1 MRSLLCAAAAAALRP
16 RVAVRRG
23 SVPSLVPRARN
34 DASSC
39 AGAPSIAARAE
50 AARRRRCSALRRGP
64 RRRCCSRYCREALLL
79 SRCATTAPCRHA
91 RLCAA
96 GPFHRYCFALR
107 PRATAAPCRRL
118 HTRSQLRTAAPLA
131 PPLLCAAGLARPQL
145 RALL

>member
-1 MRSLLCAAAAAALRP
+1 MRSLLCAAAAVALRP

-39 AGAPSIAARAE
+39 AGAPSIAARAATLLRAE
-50 AARRRRCSALRRGP
+50 AARRRCSALRRGP
-64 RRRCCSRYCREALLL
+64 RRRRCSRYCREALLL

-96 GPFHRYCFALR
+96 GPFHRHCFAL
-107 PRATAAPCRRL
+107 
-118 HTRSQLRTAAPLA
+118 
-131 PPLLCAAGLARPQL
+131 
-145 RALL
+145 